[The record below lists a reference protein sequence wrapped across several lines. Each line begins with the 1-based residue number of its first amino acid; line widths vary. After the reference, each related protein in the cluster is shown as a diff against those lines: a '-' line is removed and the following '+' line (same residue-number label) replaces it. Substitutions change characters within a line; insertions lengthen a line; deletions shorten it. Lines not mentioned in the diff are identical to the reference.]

1 MTSALVLS
9 RYFPFNATRIH
20 AVYQRLGI
28 QIEALARVVDRVD
41 CLFLI
46 PPEQQ
51 CGTEELREHEEHLR
65 ALWTPA
71 LKLRLAAVV
80 REPSGGS
87 AWQRLGHGVFD
98 FRAHPIVR
106 GVDMDAAVSVLR
118 GALAEQPGLVLV
130 HRLSAMAVVL
140 EVAAELAE
148 TPVFFDMDDIEH
160 IAWTRRLLR
169 DPDPTWPWEKLLL
182 LQTPRLMLA
191 EVKAIG
197 LAQQT
202 FVCSERDRRYLAR
215 LVGSGRVQTVSNSV
229 SFPALSA
236 ADETEPLVLFVGSM
250 ASRPN
255 AQAVDSLVHSIWPKV
270 RAAMPDAR
278 LAIIG
283 QGAELTSSHALRD
296 PTVSFLG
303 FVEDLA
309 AWYRRARVVCCPI
322 YHGSGTRVKIIE
334 AAAHRKAVV
343 ATPMGAEGLSF
354 VDGEEIVLRK
364 APMDLAAAC
373 VELLRDP
380 SAASRLGAQARRR
393 AQQLYDRNVVVQQ
406 LADIFRIA
414 LPQFDAAACAK
425 QP

>member
-28 QIEALARVVDRVD
+28 QIQALARIVDRVD

-51 CGTEELREHEEHLR
+51 CSAEKLREHEEQLR

-80 REPSGGS
+80 QEPSGGS
-87 AWQRLGHGVFD
+87 AWQRLGRGVFD

-106 GVDMDAAVSVLR
+106 GLDMDAAVSALR
-118 GALAEQPGLVLV
+118 GALAEQPGLLLV
-130 HRLSAMAVVL
+130 HRLSSMAVAL
-140 EVAAELAE
+140 EVAAELVDL
-148 TPVFFDMDDIEH
+148 PVFFDMDDIEH
-160 IAWTRRLLR
+160 VAWTRRLLH
-169 DPDPTWPWEKLLL
+169 DPAWPWERLLL
-182 LQTPRLMLA
+182 LQMPQLMLA
-191 EVKAIG
+191 EVKAMR

-202 FVCSERDRRYLAR
+202 FVCSEADRRYLAR
-215 LVGSGRVQTVSNSV
+215 LVGGGRVQTVPNSV

-236 ADETEPLVLFVGSM
+236 ADDTEPIVLFVGSM

-255 AQAVDSLVHSIWPKV
+255 AQAVDALVQSIWPSV
-270 RAAMPDAR
+270 RAAIPEAR

-283 QGAELTSSHALRD
+283 QGAELTSSYSLGD
-296 PTVSFLG
+296 PSVSFLG
-303 FVEDLA
+303 FVDDLA

-343 ATPMGAEGLSF
+343 ATPLGAEGLSF
-354 VDGEEIVLRK
+354 VDGEEILLRK
-364 APMDLAAAC
+364 APTDLAAAC
-373 VELLRDP
+373 IGLLQDP

-393 AQQLYDRNVVVQQ
+393 AQQLYDRSAVVQQ
-406 LADIFRIA
+406 LADTFRIA
-414 LPQFDAAACAK
+414 LPQFDVAACAK
-425 QP
+425 PP

>member
-9 RYFPFNATRIH
+9 RYFPFNASRIH

-28 QIEALARVVDRVD
+28 QVQALARVVDRVD

-51 CGTEELREHEEHLR
+51 CGPEDLRQHEEQLR

-71 LKLRLAAVV
+71 LKLRLATAVH
-80 REPSGGS
+80 EPSGGS
-87 AWQRLGHGVFD
+87 AWERLGRGVFD
-98 FRAHPIVR
+98 FRAHPIAR
-106 GVDMDAAVSVLR
+106 GVANDEAISTVR
-118 GALAEQPGLVLV
+118 GALAGQPGLVLV
-130 HRLSAMAVVL
+130 HRLSSMAVVL
-140 EVAAELAE
+140 EVAAELGDL
-148 TPVFFDMDDIEH
+148 PMFFDMDDIEH
-160 IAWTRRLLR
+160 VAWTRRLLR
-169 DPDPTWPWEKLLL
+169 DPAWPWERLLL
-182 LQTPRLMLA
+182 LQTPRVMLA
-191 EVKAIG
+191 EFKAMR
-197 LAQQT
+197 LAQRT
-202 FVCSERDRRYLAR
+202 FVCSEADRRYLAR
-215 LVGSGRVQTVSNSV
+215 LVGSGRVQTVPNSV
-229 SFPALSA
+229 SFPVLPA

-255 AQAVDSLVHSIWPKV
+255 AQAVDSLVHSVWPRV
-270 RAAMPDAR
+270 HAAMPEAR
-278 LAIIG
+278 LAIVG
-283 QGAELTSSHALRD
+283 QGADLTSSYPARD
-296 PTVSFLG
+296 PSVSFLG
-303 FVEDLA
+303 FVDDLA

-343 ATPMGAEGLSF
+343 STPMGAEGLSF

-364 APMDLAAAC
+364 APADLAAAC

-380 SAASRLGAQARRR
+380 GTASQLGAQARQR
-393 AQQLYDRNVVVQQ
+393 ALQLYDRNVVVQQ

-414 LPQFDAAACAK
+414 VPQFDVAACAK

>member
-28 QIEALARVVDRVD
+28 QIQALARIVDRVD
-41 CLFLI
+41 CLFLV
-46 PPEQQ
+46 PPAQQ
-51 CGTEELREHEEHLR
+51 CGAEELREHEEQLR

-71 LKLRLAAVV
+71 LKLRLSAVI

-87 AWQRLGHGVFD
+87 VWQRLGRGVFD
-98 FRAHPIVR
+98 FRAHPIAR
-106 GVDMDAAVSVLR
+106 GVDMDAALAALR
-118 GALAEQPGLVLV
+118 GALAEKPGLVLV
-130 HRLSAMAVVL
+130 HRLSSMAVVL
-140 EVAAELAE
+140 EVAAELGDL
-148 TPVFFDMDDIEH
+148 PVFFDMDDIEH
-160 IAWTRRLLR
+160 VAWTRRLLR
-169 DPDPTWPWEKLLL
+169 DPAWPWERLLL
-182 LQTPRLMLA
+182 LQTPRLILA
-191 EVKAIG
+191 EVKAMR
-197 LAQQT
+197 LAQRT
-202 FVCSERDRRYLAR
+202 FVCSEPDRRYLAR
-215 LVGSGRVQTVSNSV
+215 LVGGGRVQTVPNSV
-229 SFPALSA
+229 SFPALPA

-255 AQAVDSLVHSIWPKV
+255 AQAVDSLIHSIWPRV

-283 QGAELTSSHALRD
+283 QGAELTASYPPRD
-296 PTVSFLG
+296 PSVSFLG
-303 FVEDLA
+303 FVDDLA

-343 ATPMGAEGLSF
+343 STPMGAEGLSF

-364 APMDLAAAC
+364 APTDLASAC

-380 SAASRLGAQARRR
+380 SAASRLGAQARQR
-393 AQQLYDRNVVVQQ
+393 ALQLYDRGVVVRQ
-406 LADIFRIA
+406 LAEIFRIA
-414 LPQFDAAACAK
+414 VPQLDVAACAK